1 MKKFTIQG
9 LAGKKK
15 LSGEYVVSGSK
26 NSGLPAIAMSFL
38 FKDELTLK
46 NIPQIEDVF
55 RLNEIIEKMGVV
67 VENTKNTFKINTSE
81 LKSSEID
88 KDLGETLRSSLIL
101 TGPVLAR
108 TGKAIFHFPGGC
120 SIGKRPIDVTLTAFE
135 KMGAKVS
142 SKGDKITV
150 KVPIGKK
157 LKGAEVIMRVQSVT
171 ATENI
176 MMTAVLA
183 KGKTVIKN
191 AAMEPEI
198 EYLANYLNLVGAE
211 IEGAGTP
218 EITIKGRNGKLLEKN
233 VPPYVNMADRI
244 EAGSVAVLAAL
255 CGKDITI
262 RHFVRDHLENFLEI
276 FDEIGVKYT
285 FTRKNVLRIK
295 SQNLKKFVGV
305 NIKTHEHPGFP
316 TDLQS
321 QMGVLLTQ
329 ATGESMIFET
339 IFESRLDYLNG
350 LAKMGARVER
360 WNIYQG
366 AIFGPRKLKATR
378 LIAPDLRAGFA
389 FVIAGIMAEGKTI
402 VDNSYVVRRGYEN
415 ILEKLQGI
423 GVDIVED

>member
-1 MKKFTIQG
+1 MKKFVIKG

-15 LSGEYVVSGSK
+15 LAGEYIVSGSK
-26 NSGLPAIAMSFL
+26 NSGLPAMAMAFL
-38 FKDELTLK
+38 FKEKLTLK
-46 NIPQIEDVF
+46 NIPRIEDVF
-55 RLNEIIEKMGVV
+55 RLSEIIEKMGVS
-67 VENTKNTFKINTSE
+67 VENKNNTFEIDASS
-81 LKSSEID
+81 LKTSEID
-88 KDLGETLRSSLIL
+88 KELGETLRSSIIL

-108 TGKAIFHFPGGC
+108 TGKVVFNFPGGC
-120 SIGKRPIDVTLTAFE
+120 SIGKRPIDVTLTAFK
-135 KMGAKVS
+135 KMGANVN

-150 KVPIGKK
+150 KMPFNKK
-157 LKGAEVIMRVQSVT
+157 LKGAEIIMRVQSVT

-176 MMTAVLA
+176 MLTAVLA
-183 KGKTVIKN
+183 KGRTVIKN

-218 EITIKGRNGKLLEKN
+218 EIIIKGRNGKLLEKN
-233 VPPYVNMADRI
+233 IPSYINMADRI
-244 EAGSVAVLAAL
+244 EAGSIAVLAVL
-255 CGKDITI
+255 CGKDIVI
-262 RHFVRDHLENFLEI
+262 KHFVKDHLENFLEI

-295 SQNLKKFVGV
+295 SQNIKKFKAV

-321 QMGVLLTQ
+321 QIGVLLTQ
-329 ATGESMIFET
+329 TEGESMIFET

-350 LAKMGARVER
+350 LSKMGARVER

-366 AIFGPRKLKATR
+366 AIFGPRKLKSTR
-378 LIAPDLRAGFA
+378 LMAPDLRAGFA
-389 FVIAGIMAEGKTI
+389 FVIAGILAEGETI

-415 ILEKLQGI
+415 ILEKLKNI
-423 GVDIVED
+423 GVSIEEK